1 MYQMIYRTSINLYRY
16 EYCIE
21 KTDRYT
27 ALLYRRAGT
36 IGLASDYTLGIYADG
51 YIVFA
56 FPFVHACR
64 SFVCSFVCSF
74 VTFRHVRRIYLKVF
88 G

>member
-1 MYQMIYRTSINLYRY
+1 MDSRHLKSELVAGYRTSINLYRY

-51 YIVFA
+51 YIFL
-56 FPFVHACR
+56 PFLR
-64 SFVCSFVCSF
+64 PFMFVCLFLRLFVRYFLSCS
-74 VTFRHVRRIYLKVF
+74 
-88 G
+88 